1 MSQRSKDD
9 EREPSGDAARAAEE
23 KSLGMLADTLP
34 LQKRGFVKF
43 RDTGHL
49 VHCFEQGFVDAP
61 AGGAPRA
68 MRYDQIS
75 WVRSASLR
83 HYVNH
88 FYRQTTFWFMIGSVA
103 REVVKWEGSFAD
115 MGPVRGDP
123 RLPEFGR
130 RLAEEVSAARL
141 PAHRQALAD
150 GRSLAFGNVVISQQ
164 GVGGQ
169 DGVVPWSQVEP
180 LAFDHGVAIVKRR
193 GQRRPVARTHLGSIP
208 NLPMFLTLYE
218 NLRRAR
224 PA

>member
-1 MSQRSKDD
+1 MSENAEGDA
-9 EREPSGDAARAAEE
+9 RELPGDAARTAEE
-23 KSLGMLADTLP
+23 KGLGPLADTLP

-61 AGGAPRA
+61 AGGPLRA
-68 MRYDQIS
+68 VRYDQVS
-75 WVRSASLR
+75 WVRSASVQ

-88 FYRQTTFWFMIGSVA
+88 FYRQTTFWFLIGSAA
-103 REVVKWEGSFAD
+103 REVVRWEGSFAE
-115 MGPVRGDP
+115 MGRVRGDS

-150 GRSLAFGNVVISQQ
+150 GRSLTFGTVVISAQ
-164 GVGGQ
+164 GVGGP

-180 LAFDHGVAIVKRR
+180 LSFDHGVAIVRRR
-193 GQRRPVARTHLGSIP
+193 GQRRPLARAHLGSIP
-208 NLPMFLTLYE
+208 NLPLFLTLYE
-218 NLRRAR
+218 NLRRTR